1 MTEAEAWLRVVL
13 YEMRDAD
20 FDHYQTSLTY
30 MRTRIEYF
38 SRVLEKQPGFQGAQ
52 WGVDL
57 DDGKVSAV
65 SRWSSLHSILGANG
79 ELGRLQ
85 SDAQAHGIRRVHVQN
100 IRLFPISANADT
112 GPDGSPHRD
121 PMSAENWLRLV
132 TYRVALPEDER
143 ATHYM
148 MVSIQDCLKVLEKQP
163 GFQRGYWGRDSS
175 GGGMA
180 AVTYWS
186 TLDAIAA
193 AGPTLRELQMEAAS
207 NGVCAV
213 DERNIHLF
221 AGTPVSTD
229 T

>member
-1 MTEAEAWLRVVL
+1 
-13 YEMRDAD
+13 MR
-20 FDHYQTSLTY
+20 SS
-30 MRTRIEYF
+30 IEHF
-38 SRVLEKQPGFQGAQ
+38 SRVLQKQPGFQGAQ

-65 SRWSSLHSILGANG
+65 SRWTSLHSILGANG

-85 SDAQAHGIRRVHVQN
+85 ADAQAHGIRRVHVQN
-100 IRLFPISANADT
+100 IRLFPMSAAAAAV
-112 GPDGSPHRD
+112 PDGSPSGH
-121 PMSAENWLRLV
+121 PMSVESWLRVV
-132 TYRVALPEDER
+132 TYRVALPEEER
-143 ATHYM
+143 ATNYM
-148 MVSIQDCLKVLEKQP
+148 RARIQDCLDVLEKEP

-186 TLDAIAA
+186 TRDAIVA
-193 AGPTLRELQMEAAS
+193 AGPTLRKLQMEAAS
-207 NGVCAV
+207 NGVRPV

-221 AGTPVSTD
+221 ATTPVSTD

>member
-20 FDHYQTSLTY
+20 FDHYQTSLAY
-30 MRTRIEYF
+30 MRSRIEYF
-38 SRVLEKQPGFQGAQ
+38 TRVLEKQSGFQGAQ

-57 DDGKVSAV
+57 DDGKVAAV

-85 SDAQAHGIRRVHVQN
+85 ADAQAHGIRRVHVQN
-100 IRLFPISANADT
+100 IRLFPMPAVADA
-112 GPDGSPHRD
+112 GPHRSPAGD
-121 PMSAENWLRLV
+121 PLSAESWLRVV
-132 TYRVALPEDER
+132 TYRVSLEDER
-143 ATHYM
+143 AMNYM
-148 MVSIQDCLKVLEKQP
+148 TASIQDCLNVLEKQS
-163 GFQRGYWGRDSS
+163 GFQRGYWGRESS

-180 AVTYWS
+180 AVSYWS

-207 NGVCAV
+207 NGVRPV

-221 AGTPVSTD
+221 ASTPVSTN